1 MKRLRGQSSDSD
13 SMYDDAPNSPMPR
26 RGGILSPMAE
36 RSDELPQP
44 QNQRWASHKPPNE
57 RLQSIKLTEMQR
69 RQLAKAESTIRHMEE
84 ESSDLTEDT
93 PVDFDS
99 DSEEEDGW
107 KKWREGETRQEYD
120 YRIQKQKEIFRI

>member
-1 MKRLRGQSSDSD
+1 
-13 SMYDDAPNSPMPR
+13 
-26 RGGILSPMAE
+26 
-36 RSDELPQP
+36 
-44 QNQRWASHKPPNE
+44 
-57 RLQSIKLTEMQR
+57 
-69 RQLAKAESTIRHMEE
+69 MEE

-120 YRIQKQKEIFRI
+120 YRIQKQKEVFRI